1 MNSKLLLIKYHQA
14 CHGFRMCDSKHI
26 VMLSKKVDQKEKE
39 SLNQQ
44 EKSKILKIN
53 MKHLKLK

>member
-1 MNSKLLLIKYHQA
+1 
-14 CHGFRMCDSKHI
+14 
-26 VMLSKKVDQKEKE
+26 MLSKKVDQKEKE